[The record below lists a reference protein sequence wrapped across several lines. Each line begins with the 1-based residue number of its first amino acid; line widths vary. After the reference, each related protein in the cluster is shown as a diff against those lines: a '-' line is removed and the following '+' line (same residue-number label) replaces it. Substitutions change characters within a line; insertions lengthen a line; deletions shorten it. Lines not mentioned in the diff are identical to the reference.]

1 MKKTLFVSISIVL
14 LSAVC
19 FSAKHGAEKTKAASV
34 SAEEAQRVMELPNS
48 IASLYGVEGVYVLVE
63 NLHADAKALGLKKET
78 VVTMVKLKLR
88 LAGVRILSEQEYLST
103 PDGPCLYI
111 NINASR
117 AFMDS
122 ASTLCA
128 VCVSVEFCQT
138 VDLTRWP
145 PLPVFGAPTWR
156 TWGVRAASPE
166 TVGELYTATE
176 KSIDT
181 FIDAYLMANPKK

>member
-1 MKKTLFVSISIVL
+1 MKKTLFVSMAILL

-19 FSAKHGAEKTKAASV
+19 FSAKLGAEKKEAASV
-34 SAEEAQRVMELPNS
+34 SAQEARRVMKLPNS
-48 IASLYGVEGVYVLVE
+48 TASLYGVEGVYVLVE
-63 NLHADAKALGLKKET
+63 DLHKDAKALGLNKET
-78 VVTMVKLKLR
+78 VTTMTKLKLR

-117 AFMDS
+117 AFVDPE
-122 ASTLCA
+122 STLCA
-128 VCVSVEFCQT
+128 VCISVEFCQT

-166 TVGELYTATE
+166 TVGELYGATE